1 MTILFPIIYSAAL
14 TYLVWK
20 AFKVM
25 SNGWGISDNKNKRF
39 STSSFKQKKYTI
51 HPELLD
57 KSGNI
62 TEEELLTVR
71 FSNDNDSTLEEKGST
86 TDQSNYIKGKKLEL
100 RTKIVSTVIRSLK
113 LPPRFRLKMVKED
126 PVRLELSL
134 TPSYG
139 KNPVIVGIVESLDLV
154 ARRDREGRLPRD
166 LQGTWDWTVRHGKV
180 STGGW
185 NPMLKEALQTMFD
198 TGLPAIVYEELTGDE
213 YHPVDGIRHVK

>member
-25 SNGWGISDNKNKRF
+25 SNGWVISGTEKTRSNNSNFQQKN
-39 STSSFKQKKYTI
+39 YTI

-86 TDQSNYIKGKKLEL
+86 TD
-100 RTKIVSTVIRSLK
+100 
-113 LPPRFRLKMVKED
+113 
-126 PVRLELSL
+126 
-134 TPSYG
+134 
-139 KNPVIVGIVESLDLV
+139 
-154 ARRDREGRLPRD
+154 
-166 LQGTWDWTVRHGKV
+166 
-180 STGGW
+180 
-185 NPMLKEALQTMFD
+185 
-198 TGLPAIVYEELTGDE
+198 
-213 YHPVDGIRHVK
+213 